1 MSVRGHWLSL
11 ALAAI
16 GVAAL
21 TTVLASAACS
31 DNQDVSKTVKNVTP
45 SAKSGGTS
53 TGGTEGGPETT
64 SKMPASRFSP
74 AREELP
80 GVYSVNVP
88 ETFTQNIST
97 FASSYLFSSNQQG
110 QDLGTKWRII
120 DGFKALY
127 DPDGLAAGVAQGK
140 YYISIE
146 VYLFEVTSGAV
157 DAYDYMDKLFSGRAG
172 TDRQD
177 AKGLGNKSAG
187 YKIIQGTVGTSD
199 IPQAYHRFMFRRGN
213 VVAVVQTTGGAPTM
227 TIDKAR
233 DIAVIIDDRI
243 LGKRDATEPTPI
255 PTPKI
260 SLPPQ
265 VTPTAV
271 GGR

>member
-1 MSVRGHWLSL
+1 M
-11 ALAAI
+11 
-16 GVAAL
+16 AAL
-21 TTVLASAACS
+21 LAVVAGAACGDS
-31 DNQDVSKTVKNVTP
+31 EDVSKTVKNVTP
-45 SAKSGGTS
+45 GANSGGKS
-53 TGGTEGGPETT
+53 TGGTEGGPETL

-74 AREELP
+74 ARTELP

-110 QDLGTKWRII
+110 AELGAKWRII

-127 DPDGLAAGVAQGK
+127 DPDGLAAGVVLGK
-140 YYISIE
+140 YYVGVE
-146 VYLFEVTSGAV
+146 VYLFEGTSGAV

-187 YKIIQGTVGTSD
+187 YRIIQGTVGTSD
-199 IPQAYHRFMFRRGN
+199 IPQVYHRFMVRRGN
-213 VVAVVQTTGGAPTM
+213 VIAIVQTTGAEPSM

-243 LGKRDATEPTPI
+243 LGKREATEPTPI

-260 SLPPQ
+260 NLPPQ
-265 VTPTAV
+265 DTPTAV